1 MSARAN
7 QANQFKSSAFRS
19 TPGSGDLGSGL
30 YLSIRY
36 SKGSIMVVTKKGD
49 ETIMAVKEKKR
60 VQVKIDKELA
70 DNTEAVLSQ
79 LGLNPTT
86 AINMFYKRIVANGAL
101 PFNVSLSE
109 EERANLRFLKATK
122 ETPVTELKG
131 AKEVADWLND
141 PDED

>member
-1 MSARAN
+1 MSVRAN
-7 QANQFKSSAFRS
+7 QLKSAAFRS
-19 TPGSGDLGSGL
+19 TPSSGDLRLGL
-30 YLSIRY
+30 YLSIKY
-36 SKGSIMVVTKKGD
+36 SKGSIMVVAKRGD

-60 VQVKIDKELA
+60 VQVKIDKDLA
-70 DNTEAVLSQ
+70 DDTEAVLSE

-122 ETPVTELKG
+122 ETPVTEFKG

>member
-1 MSARAN
+1 MSVRAN

-19 TPGSGDLGSGL
+19 TPSSSDLRPEL
-30 YLSIRY
+30 YLLIRY
-36 SKGSIMVVTKKGD
+36 SKGSIMVVVKERG

-60 VQVKIDKELA
+60 VQVQIDKELA

-86 AINMFYKRIVANGAL
+86 AINMFYKRIVAEAAL
-101 PFNVSLSE
+101 PFKPALSE
-109 EERANLRFLKATK
+109 AERANLRFLKAT
-122 ETPVTELKG
+122 EGTPVTELKD
-131 AKEVADWLND
+131 AKGVSDWLND